1 MMGTVYKRSVSNIIF
16 LQFNPAKIIRF
27 YWMSAGVGLVICAF
41 LSFMAIRAFQSAGEA
56 EDKMLLFQDYESTL
70 IYFLNLGLI
79 VLIVLSNL
87 CSMASKKVL
96 YYLYTVSFAIYAL
109 FAIVDN
115 FFLEDAFFQF
125 KKLNQLWQGDFN
137 FASIKGYLSLIFCA
151 GLCAFNAVMTG
162 WGLKK

>member
-96 YYLYTVSFAIYAL
+96 YYLYTCLLYTSRCV
-109 FAIVDN
+109 
-115 FFLEDAFFQF
+115 
-125 KKLNQLWQGDFN
+125 
-137 FASIKGYLSLIFCA
+137 
-151 GLCAFNAVMTG
+151 
-162 WGLKK
+162 